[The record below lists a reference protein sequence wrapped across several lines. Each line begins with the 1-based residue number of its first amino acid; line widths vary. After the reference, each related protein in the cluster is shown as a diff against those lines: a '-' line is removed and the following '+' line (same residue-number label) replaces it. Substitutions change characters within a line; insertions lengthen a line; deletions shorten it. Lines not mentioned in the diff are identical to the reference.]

1 MNLTRIFHEFFS
13 AYIRDFCVPAFPIL
27 SRLGKKLHGK
37 LIRVNG
43 KAFRINGEVLRVH
56 RKLFHIDFS
65 SCGGS
70 FLAIIGIFVWVQ
82 R

>member
-1 MNLTRIFHEFFS
+1 MIISFRAITPKSKR
-13 AYIRDFCVPAFPIL
+13 YKRIL

-43 KAFRINGEVLRVH
+43 KPFRVNGEVLRVH
-56 RKLFHIDFS
+56 GKLFHIDFS
-65 SCGGS
+65 SFGSS
-70 FLAIIGIFVWVQ
+70 FLAIIGIFGWVL